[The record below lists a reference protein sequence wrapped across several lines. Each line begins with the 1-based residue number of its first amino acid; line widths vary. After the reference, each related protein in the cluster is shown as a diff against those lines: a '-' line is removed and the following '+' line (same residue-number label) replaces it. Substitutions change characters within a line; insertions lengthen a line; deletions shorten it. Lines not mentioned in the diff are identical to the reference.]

1 MVGKGKGLGR
11 TLSDQS
17 EDVTQNVREKSSE
30 ESCGWHT
37 LQRLLHFKRTGN
49 H

>member
-11 TLSDQS
+11 TPSDKS
-17 EDVTQNVREKSSE
+17 EDITQNVRKKSSE
-30 ESCGWHT
+30 EPYGWRT
-37 LQRLLHFKRTGN
+37 LQLLLRFERTGN